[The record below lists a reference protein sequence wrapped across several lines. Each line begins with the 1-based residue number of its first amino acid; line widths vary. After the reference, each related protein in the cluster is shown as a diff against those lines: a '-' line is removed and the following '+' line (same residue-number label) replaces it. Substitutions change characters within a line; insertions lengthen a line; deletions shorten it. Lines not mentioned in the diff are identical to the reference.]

1 MVVIDYVLLG
11 VLALSTLVSLFRG
24 FFKEAISV
32 CTCVAGLWPSWR
44 FGPQLAE
51 GLSDW
56 LSTSVLRLWAA
67 RVVIL
72 VGVLF
77 IGGLLN
83 WLFGMLLHRTG
94 LSGTDRV
101 IGMVFGAGRGV
112 ILVGVIIVVLE
123 LMGFNETPWWQES
136 KLIPYAAPVV
146 DTIRHV
152 ADDGRE
158 FLSELEEI
166 EVTDSNAA
174 GAADEQSADQLSVD
188 EQPGSE

>member
-1 MVVIDYVLLG
+1 VIAIDYVLLG
-11 VLALSTLVSLFRG
+11 VLALSTVVSLFRG

-32 CTCVAGLWPSWR
+32 CTWVAALWAAWR
-44 FGPQLAE
+44 FGPQLAD
-51 GLSDW
+51 GLAQW

-67 RVVIL
+67 RVIIL
-72 VGVLF
+72 IGVLF

-112 ILVGVIIVVLE
+112 ILVGIIVVILE
-123 LMGFNETPWWQES
+123 LMGFDETPWWQES

-146 DTIRHV
+146 DTIRYV
-152 ADDGRE
+152 AEDGRE
-158 FLSELEEI
+158 FLSELEEP
-166 EVTDSNAA
+166 DGSA
-174 GAADEQSADQLSVD
+174 GGADQQPVD
-188 EQPGSE
+188 ELLPDELKPADN

>member
-1 MVVIDYVLLG
+1 MIAIDFVLLG

-32 CTCVAGLWPSWR
+32 CTWIAALWAAWK
-44 FGPQLAE
+44 FGPQLAD
-51 GLSDW
+51 GLTAW

-67 RVVIL
+67 RVGIL
-72 VGVLF
+72 IGVLF
-77 IGGLLN
+77 VGGLLN

-112 ILVGVIIVVLE
+112 ILVGIIVVVLE
-123 LMGFNETPWWQES
+123 LMGFDETPWWQES

-146 DTIRHV
+146 DTIRYV
-152 ADDGRE
+152 AEDGRE
-158 FLSELEEI
+158 FLSELEEPDS
-166 EVTDSNAA
+166 TDEA
-174 GAADEQSADQLSVD
+174 GDAQTVD
-188 EQPGSE
+188 ELLPDELKPASN

>member
-1 MVVIDYVLLG
+1 VVAIDWALVA
-11 VLALSTLVSLFRG
+11 VLALSTVVSLFRG

-32 CTCVAGLWPSWR
+32 CTWVAAVWAAWK
-44 FGPQLAE
+44 FGPQLAG
-51 GLSDW
+51 GLTEW

-67 RVVIL
+67 RAIIL
-72 VGVLF
+72 IGVLF
-77 IGGLLN
+77 VGGMLN

-112 ILVGVIIVVLE
+112 ILIGLIIVILE

-146 DTIRHV
+146 DTIRH
-152 ADDGRE
+152 AAEDGRE
-158 FLSELEEI
+158 FLSDLDEAEGS
-166 EVTDSNAA
+166 TD
-174 GAADEQSADQLSVD
+174 AADR
-188 EQPGSE
+188 QPTAGPPAAPDKPAE